1 MRAFVYLLVAAMA
14 AFLLIPVYLMI
25 KISVSMPEEV
35 FTPHPSLLIH
45 EITFAHWR
53 EILAAGTVWGPLR
66 KSLTVATGTAVIALV
81 LSAPAAYVIARM
93 QPRWKYTT
101 LLTLFFARMFPEVG
115 IALPIAIRFI
125 EWGLFDTDLGLTLAH
140 LVRTLPITTWILVSS
155 LEIIPRDLEEAA
167 SVDGAGYRHI
177 LLRVI
182 FPLAMP
188 GLSVAAI
195 FAWLLSWEE
204 FIFAIYLS
212 LANRTLPL
220 QVYYYVYQGN
230 WFLTAAYTTI
240 ITIPVVML
248 TYTLQ
253 RYLKAGML
261 AGAIK

>member
-1 MRAFVYLLVAAMA
+1 
-14 AFLLIPVYLMI
+14 
-25 KISVSMPEEV
+25 
-35 FTPHPSLLIH
+35 
-45 EITFAHWR
+45 
-53 EILAAGTVWGPLR
+53 
-66 KSLTVATGTAVIALV
+66 
-81 LSAPAAYVIARM
+81 
-93 QPRWKYTT
+93 
-101 LLTLFFARMFPEVG
+101 
-115 IALPIAIRFI
+115 
-125 EWGLFDTDLGLTLAH
+125 
-140 LVRTLPITTWILVSS
+140 
-155 LEIIPRDLEEAA
+155 
-167 SVDGAGYRHI
+167 
-177 LLRVI
+177 
-182 FPLAMP
+182 MP